1 MKKISL
7 AVTMCL
13 ALSFTLSAQRSM
25 PQALQ
30 KLMNAEYA
38 ISSLYVDSVNED
50 KLVEEAIKGMLESLD
65 PHSSYTDAKETK
77 ELEEPLQGEF
87 SGVGIQFNMNK
98 DTLYVIQ
105 TVPGGPSERVG
116 VLAGDRIIYVNDT
129 IIAGVKMK
137 NSDIQKRLR
146 GKKGTNVT
154 IKVKRPGVKE
164 LITFRITRDN
174 IPLHS
179 IDAQYMLDERTGYLR
194 ISRFGAK
201 THEEMMDALK
211 ELKKQGMTQLIM
223 DLSDNGGGYLNA
235 AIDMCNEFLDRGQL
249 MVYTEGD
256 NSPRNEANANGWGE
270 YQDLHMVVMV
280 NQYSASAAE
289 IFAGAMQDWD
299 RAVIVG
305 RRTFGKGLVQRPF
318 KFEDGSMMRLTVARY
333 YTPSGRCIQ
342 KPYNRGDKKAYEK
355 ELLERAN
362 EGEYYSLDSIQF
374 NDSLRYTTRL
384 NHRIIYGGGGVMPD
398 VYVPIDTSEYSTY
411 YRDLSAKGIL
421 NQYVIKYVDK
431 NRKSIAK
438 QYSTLDAYDR
448 GFAVSDEMMRDLI
461 AMGEQDSVKFDEEKY
476 RTSELLL
483 KDIVKGLIARDVY
496 GDQSAYN
503 VIINHRNPDLKAAI
517 EVLNDRER
525 FDRLLREGNPEYE
538 RLVKK
543 NDSNPYFLNDRITV
557 FYSRMPFFLESDT
570 NYDIEGLTPETEYE
584 VQVQANGDAGTSPW
598 TESLIFVTTKKT
610 SIEEISA
617 DVKGDN
623 RYYNMMGQ
631 QVDGNNLPA
640 GIYIHNGKKI
650 LVK

>member
-1 MKKISL
+1 MRKILFVAGLS
-7 AVTMCL
+7 L
-13 ALSFTLSAQRSM
+13 ALSMTVSAQRSM

-30 KLMNAEYA
+30 KLLNAEYA
-38 ISSLYVDSVNED
+38 ISTLYVDTINED

-179 IDAQYMLDERTGYLR
+179 IDAQYMLDEHTGYLR

-342 KPYNRGDKKAYEK
+342 KPYSRGDKKAYEK
-355 ELLERAN
+355 ELLDRAN

-438 QYSTLDAYDR
+438 QYSTLDAFDR

-543 NDSNPYFLNDRITV
+543 ND
-557 FYSRMPFFLESDT
+557 
-570 NYDIEGLTPETEYE
+570 
-584 VQVQANGDAGTSPW
+584 
-598 TESLIFVTTKKT
+598 
-610 SIEEISA
+610 
-617 DVKGDN
+617 
-623 RYYNMMGQ
+623 
-631 QVDGNNLPA
+631 
-640 GIYIHNGKKI
+640 
-650 LVK
+650 

>member
-1 MKKISL
+1 
-7 AVTMCL
+7 MCL
-13 ALSFTLSAQRSM
+13 ALSVTTTAQRTMSM
-25 PQALQ
+25 PQAMQ
-30 KLMNAEYA
+30 KLLNAEYA
-38 ISSLYVDSVNED
+38 IASLYVDSVDED
-50 KLVEEAIKGMLESLD
+50 KLIEDAIKGMLESLD

-87 SGVGIQFNMNK
+87 SGVGIQFNMNQ

-174 IPLHS
+174 IPVHS
-179 IDAQYMLDERTGYLR
+179 IDASYMLDEQTGYLR

-256 NSPRNEANANGWGE
+256 NSPRTEANANGWGE
-270 YQDLHMVVMV
+270 YKDLHMVVIV

-318 KFEDGSMMRLTVARY
+318 KFDDGSMMRLTVARY

-342 KPYNRGDKKAYEK
+342 KPYNRGDKKAYEN
-355 ELLERAN
+355 ELLDRYN

-384 NHRIIYGGGGVMPD
+384 NGRTIYGGGGVMPD
-398 VYVPIDTSEYSTY
+398 IFVPVDTSEYSTY
-411 YRDLSAKGIL
+411 YRDLSARGII
-421 NQYVIKYVDK
+421 NRYAIRYVDK
-431 NRKSIAK
+431 NRKSISSRYK
-438 QYSTLDAYDR
+438 TIKDYDNN
-448 GFAVSDEMMRDLI
+448 FVVTDEMMRDFI
-461 AMGEQDSVKFDEEKY
+461 AMGEQDSIKFDEEKY
-476 RTSELLL
+476 RTSEQLL
-483 KDIVKGLIARDVY
+483 KDIIKGMIARDVY
-496 GDQSAYN
+496 GDPGAYN
-503 VIINHRNPDLKAAI
+503 IIINHRNHDVQAAHD
-517 EVLNDRER
+517 VLNDRER
-525 FDRLLREGNPEYE
+525 YQRLLREGNPEYE

-543 NDSNPYFLNDRITV
+543 QEP
-557 FYSRMPFFLESDT
+557 
-570 NYDIEGLTPETEYE
+570 
-584 VQVQANGDAGTSPW
+584 
-598 TESLIFVTTKKT
+598 
-610 SIEEISA
+610 
-617 DVKGDN
+617 
-623 RYYNMMGQ
+623 
-631 QVDGNNLPA
+631 
-640 GIYIHNGKKI
+640 
-650 LVK
+650 

>member
-1 MKKISL
+1 M
-7 AVTMCL
+7 TMGL
-13 ALSFTLSAQRSM
+13 ALSLTLSAQRSM
-25 PQALQ
+25 PQAMQ
-30 KLMNAEYA
+30 KLLNAEYA
-38 ISSLYVDSVNED
+38 ISSLYVDSINEE
-50 KLVEEAIKGMLESLD
+50 KLVEDAIKGMLENLD

-129 IIAGVKMK
+129 LIAGVKMK

-179 IDAQYMLDERTGYLR
+179 IDAQYMLDEHTGYLR

-211 ELKKQGMTQLIM
+211 DLKKQGMKQLIM

-235 AIDMCNEFLDRGQL
+235 AIDMCNEFLERGQL
-249 MVYTEGD
+249 MVYTEGA
-256 NSPRNEANANGWGE
+256 NSPRNEANANGWGD
-270 YQDLHMVVMV
+270 YKDLHMVVIV

-342 KPYNRGDKKAYEK
+342 KPYNRGDKKAYEN
-355 ELLERAN
+355 ELMDRYN
-362 EGEYYSLDSIQF
+362 EGEYYCLDSIQF

-384 NHRIIYGGGGVMPD
+384 NGRTIYGGGGVMPD
-398 VYVPIDTSEYSTY
+398 IYVPVDTSEYSTY

-421 NQYVIKYVDK
+421 NQFAIRYVDK
-431 NRKSIAK
+431 NRKSINK
-438 QYSTLDAYDR
+438 LYKTVKEFDE
-448 GFAVSDEMMRDLI
+448 GFSVNDEMMRDLI
-461 AMGEQDSVKFDEEKY
+461 AMGEQDSVKYDEEKY
-476 RTSELLL
+476 RTSEQLL
-483 KDIVKGLIARDVY
+483 KAIIKGLIARDIY
-496 GDQSAYN
+496 GDTGAYSI
-503 VIINHRNPDLKAAI
+503 VINHRNRDVQAAY

-525 FDRLLREGNPEYE
+525 YDRLLREGNSEYE
-538 RLVKK
+538 RLVRKR
-543 NDSNPYFLNDRITV
+543 D
-557 FYSRMPFFLESDT
+557 
-570 NYDIEGLTPETEYE
+570 
-584 VQVQANGDAGTSPW
+584 
-598 TESLIFVTTKKT
+598 
-610 SIEEISA
+610 
-617 DVKGDN
+617 
-623 RYYNMMGQ
+623 
-631 QVDGNNLPA
+631 
-640 GIYIHNGKKI
+640 
-650 LVK
+650 

>member
-1 MKKISL
+1 MKKILL
-7 AVTMCL
+7 ALPMCL
-13 ALSFTLSAQRSM
+13 ALSLTISAQRSL
-25 PQALQ
+25 PQAMQ
-30 KLMNAEYA
+30 KLLNAEYA
-38 ISSLYVDSVNED
+38 ITSLYVDSVNED
-50 KLVEEAIKGMLESLD
+50 KLIEDAIKGMLESLD

-105 TVPGGPSERVG
+105 TIPGGPSERVG

-146 GKKGTNVT
+146 GKKGTQVT
-154 IKVKRPGVKE
+154 IKVQRPGVKE

-201 THEEMMDALK
+201 TYEEMMDALSD
-211 ELKKQGMTQLIM
+211 LKKQGMTQLVM

-235 AIDMCNEFLDRGQL
+235 AIDMCNEFLEHGQL

-256 NSPRNEANANGWGE
+256 NSPRNEANANGYGD
-270 YQDLHMVVMV
+270 YKDLPMVVMV

-305 RRTFGKGLVQRPF
+305 RRTFGKGLVQRPI
-318 KFEDGSMMRLTVARY
+318 KFDDGSMMRLTVARY

-342 KPYNRGDKKAYEK
+342 KPYDRGNKKAYEK
-355 ELLERAN
+355 EMLDRDN

-374 NDSLRYTTRL
+374 NDTLRYTTRL
-384 NHRIIYGGGGVMPD
+384 HGRTIYGGGGVMPD
-398 VYVPIDTSEYSTY
+398 VYVPIDTTEYSTY
-411 YRDLSAKGIL
+411 YRDMTAKGII
-421 NQYVIKYVDK
+421 NQYAIQYVDK
-431 NRKSIAK
+431 NRKSISK
-438 QYSTLDAYDR
+438 QYETLKDFDNGFIVTDA
-448 GFAVSDEMMRDLI
+448 MMRDFI
-461 AMGEQDSVKFDEEKY
+461 AMGEKDSVKYDEEKY
-476 RTSELLL
+476 RTSEQLL
-483 KDIVKGLIARDVY
+483 KDIIKGLIARDVY

-503 VIINHRNPDLKAAI
+503 VIINHRNRDLKAAI
-517 EVLNDRER
+517 AVLNDRER

-543 NDSNPYFLNDRITV
+543 HD
-557 FYSRMPFFLESDT
+557 E
-570 NYDIEGLTPETEYE
+570 
-584 VQVQANGDAGTSPW
+584 
-598 TESLIFVTTKKT
+598 
-610 SIEEISA
+610 
-617 DVKGDN
+617 
-623 RYYNMMGQ
+623 
-631 QVDGNNLPA
+631 
-640 GIYIHNGKKI
+640 
-650 LVK
+650 

>member
-13 ALSFTLSAQRSM
+13 ALSFTLSAQRSL

-438 QYSTLDAYDR
+438 QYSTLDAFDR

-543 NDSNPYFLNDRITV
+543 ND
-557 FYSRMPFFLESDT
+557 
-570 NYDIEGLTPETEYE
+570 
-584 VQVQANGDAGTSPW
+584 
-598 TESLIFVTTKKT
+598 
-610 SIEEISA
+610 
-617 DVKGDN
+617 
-623 RYYNMMGQ
+623 
-631 QVDGNNLPA
+631 
-640 GIYIHNGKKI
+640 
-650 LVK
+650 

>member
-1 MKKISL
+1 MKKILL
-7 AVTMCL
+7 ALPMCL
-13 ALSFTLSAQRSM
+13 ALSLTISAQRSL
-25 PQALQ
+25 PQAMQ
-30 KLMNAEYA
+30 KLLNAEYA
-38 ISSLYVDSVNED
+38 ITSLYVDSVNED
-50 KLVEEAIKGMLESLD
+50 KLIEDAIKGMLESLD

-105 TVPGGPSERVG
+105 TIPGGPSERVG

-129 IIAGVKMK
+129 VIAGVKMK

-146 GKKGTNVT
+146 GKKGTQVT
-154 IKVKRPGVKE
+154 IKVQRPGVKE

-201 THEEMMDALK
+201 TYEEMMDALSD
-211 ELKKQGMTQLIM
+211 LKKQGMTQLVM

-235 AIDMCNEFLDRGQL
+235 AIDMCNEFLEHGQL

-256 NSPRNEANANGWGE
+256 NSPRNEANANGYGD
-270 YQDLHMVVMV
+270 YKDLPMVVMV

-305 RRTFGKGLVQRPF
+305 RRTFGKGLVQRPI
-318 KFEDGSMMRLTVARY
+318 KFDDGSMMRLTVARY

-342 KPYNRGDKKAYEK
+342 KPYDRGNKKAYEK
-355 ELLERAN
+355 ELLDRAN

-374 NDSLRYTTRL
+374 NDTLRYTTRL
-384 NHRIIYGGGGVMPD
+384 HGRTIYGGGGVMPD
-398 VYVPIDTSEYSTY
+398 VYVPIDTTEYSTY
-411 YRDLSAKGIL
+411 YRDMTAKGII
-421 NQYVIKYVDK
+421 NQYAIQYVDK
-431 NRKSIAK
+431 NRKSISK
-438 QYSTLDAYDR
+438 QYETLKDFDNGFIVTDA
-448 GFAVSDEMMRDLI
+448 MMRDFI
-461 AMGEQDSVKFDEEKY
+461 AMGEKDSVKYDEEKY
-476 RTSELLL
+476 RTSEQLL
-483 KDIVKGLIARDVY
+483 KDIIKGLIARDVY

-503 VIINHRNPDLKAAI
+503 VIINHRNRDLKAAI
-517 EVLNDRER
+517 AVLNDRER

-543 NDSNPYFLNDRITV
+543 HD
-557 FYSRMPFFLESDT
+557 E
-570 NYDIEGLTPETEYE
+570 
-584 VQVQANGDAGTSPW
+584 
-598 TESLIFVTTKKT
+598 
-610 SIEEISA
+610 
-617 DVKGDN
+617 
-623 RYYNMMGQ
+623 
-631 QVDGNNLPA
+631 
-640 GIYIHNGKKI
+640 
-650 LVK
+650 

>member
-13 ALSFTLSAQRSM
+13 ALSFTLSAQRSL

-50 KLVEEAIKGMLESLD
+50 KLVEKAIKGMLESLD

-249 MVYTEGD
+249 MVYTEGE

-355 ELLERAN
+355 ELLDRAN

-438 QYSTLDAYDR
+438 QYGTLDAFDR

-461 AMGEQDSVKFDEEKY
+461 AMGEQDSIKFDEEKY

-517 EVLNDRER
+517 EVLNDHER

-543 NDSNPYFLNDRITV
+543 ND
-557 FYSRMPFFLESDT
+557 
-570 NYDIEGLTPETEYE
+570 
-584 VQVQANGDAGTSPW
+584 
-598 TESLIFVTTKKT
+598 
-610 SIEEISA
+610 
-617 DVKGDN
+617 
-623 RYYNMMGQ
+623 
-631 QVDGNNLPA
+631 
-640 GIYIHNGKKI
+640 
-650 LVK
+650 

>member
-1 MKKISL
+1 MNKTLLAIALCL
-7 AVTMCL
+7 AVSIT
-13 ALSFTLSAQRSM
+13 AIAQRSM
-25 PQALQ
+25 PQAMQ
-30 KLMNAEYA
+30 KLLNAEYA

-50 KLVEEAIKGMLESLD
+50 KLIEDAIKGMLENLD

-129 IIAGVKMK
+129 TIAGVKMK

-146 GKKGTNVT
+146 GKKGTQVT
-154 IKVKRPGVKE
+154 IKVQRPGVKD

-179 IDAQYMLDERTGYLR
+179 IDAQYMLDDHTGYLR

-201 THEEMMDALK
+201 THEEMIDALK
-211 ELKKQGMTQLIM
+211 QLKKQGMTQLVM

-249 MVYTEGD
+249 MVYTEGQ
-256 NSPRNEANANGWGE
+256 NSPRNEAHANGWGE
-270 YQDLHMVVMV
+270 YKDLPLVVMV

-342 KPYNRGDKKAYEK
+342 KPYDRGNKKAYEK
-355 ELLERAN
+355 ELLDRAN

-384 NHRIIYGGGGVMPD
+384 NGRTIYGGGGVMPD
-398 VYVPIDTSEYSTY
+398 VYVPIDTTEYSTY
-411 YRDLSAKGIL
+411 YRDMTAKGII
-421 NQYVIKYVDK
+421 NQFAIQYVDK
-431 NRKSIAK
+431 HRKSIAK
-438 QYSTLDAYDR
+438 QYKTVKDFDR
-448 GFAVSDEMMRDLI
+448 GFTVSDEMMRDFI
-461 AMGEQDSVKFDEEKY
+461 AMGENDSVKYDEEKY
-476 RTSELLL
+476 RTSERLL
-483 KDIVKGLIARDVY
+483 KDIIKGLIARDVY
-496 GDQSAYN
+496 GDQSAYS
-503 VIINHRNPDLKAAI
+503 VIINHRNRDLKAAT
-517 EVLNDRER
+517 EVLNDPER
-525 FDRLLREGNPEYE
+525 YRRLITEGNPEYE
-538 RLVKK
+538 RMVKH
-543 NDSNPYFLNDRITV
+543 S
-557 FYSRMPFFLESDT
+557 
-570 NYDIEGLTPETEYE
+570 
-584 VQVQANGDAGTSPW
+584 A
-598 TESLIFVTTKKT
+598 TK
-610 SIEEISA
+610 
-617 DVKGDN
+617 
-623 RYYNMMGQ
+623 Q
-631 QVDGNNLPA
+631 
-640 GIYIHNGKKI
+640 
-650 LVK
+650 

>member
-1 MKKISL
+1 MNKGLYLVALCLVFSMT
-7 AVTMCL
+7 VT
-13 ALSFTLSAQRSM
+13 AQRAL
-25 PQALQ
+25 PQVLQ
-30 KLMNAEYA
+30 KLLNAEYA
-38 ISSLYVDSVNED
+38 ISTLYVDSVNEE
-50 KLVEEAIKGMLESLD
+50 KLVEDAIKGMLESLD

-129 IIAGVKMK
+129 TIAGVKMK

-154 IKVKRPGVKE
+154 IKVKRPGVKD

-174 IPLHS
+174 IPLNS
-179 IDAQYMLDERTGYLR
+179 IDAKYMLDERTGYLR

-201 THEEMMDALK
+201 THEEMMEALQ

-235 AIDMCNEFLDRGQL
+235 AIDMCNEFLERGQL
-249 MVYTEGD
+249 MVYTEGE

-270 YQDLHMVVMV
+270 YKDLHMVVIV

-299 RAVIVG
+299 RAVVVG

-355 ELLERAN
+355 ELLDRYN

-384 NHRIIYGGGGVMPD
+384 NGRTIYGGGGVMPD
-398 VYVPIDTSEYSTY
+398 VFVPVDTTEYSTY

-421 NQYVIKYVDK
+421 NQFAIKYVDK
-431 NRKSIAK
+431 ERKAITKRYATVK
-438 QYSTLDAYDR
+438 EFDE
-448 GFAVSDEMMRDLI
+448 GFVITDEMMRDLI
-461 AMGEQDSVKFDEEKY
+461 AMGESDSIKYDEEKY
-476 RTSELLL
+476 RTSEQML
-483 KDIVKGLIARDVY
+483 KAITKGLIARDLY
-496 GDQSAYN
+496 GDAGAYS
-503 VIINHRNPDLKAAI
+503 VIINHRNPDVQAAYQI
-517 EVLNDRER
+517 LNDRER
-525 FDRLLREGNPEYE
+525 YERLLREGNPEYE

-543 NDSNPYFLNDRITV
+543 HDD
-557 FYSRMPFFLESDT
+557 
-570 NYDIEGLTPETEYE
+570 
-584 VQVQANGDAGTSPW
+584 Q
-598 TESLIFVTTKKT
+598 
-610 SIEEISA
+610 
-617 DVKGDN
+617 
-623 RYYNMMGQ
+623 
-631 QVDGNNLPA
+631 
-640 GIYIHNGKKI
+640 
-650 LVK
+650 